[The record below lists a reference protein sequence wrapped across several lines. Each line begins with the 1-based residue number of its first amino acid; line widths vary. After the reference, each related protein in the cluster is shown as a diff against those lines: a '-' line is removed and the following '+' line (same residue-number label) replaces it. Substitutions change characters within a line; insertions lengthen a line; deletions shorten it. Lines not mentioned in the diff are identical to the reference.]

1 MNHIIYSIIKIGT
14 DSRVVLKSIMRFMGK
29 SQSQNVIHG
38 LLCCISLF
46 IKTTLTNGNHLFE
59 NMLIG
64 TIYVNVAFVS
74 SNFKELDA
82 ILYKNNLKRMVR
94 LFIKYILLI

>member
-1 MNHIIYSIIKIGT
+1 MVIIS
-14 DSRVVLKSIMRFMGK
+14 
-29 SQSQNVIHG
+29 
-38 LLCCISLF
+38 
-46 IKTTLTNGNHLFE
+46 FE

-94 LFIKYILLI
+94 LFLKYILLI